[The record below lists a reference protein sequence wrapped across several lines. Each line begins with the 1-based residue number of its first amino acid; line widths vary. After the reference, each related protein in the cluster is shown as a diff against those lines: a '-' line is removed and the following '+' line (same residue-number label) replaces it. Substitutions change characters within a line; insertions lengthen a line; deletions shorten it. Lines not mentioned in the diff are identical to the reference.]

1 MRKTHQWSQQNTTTT
16 RHTNDPEDTEQAAT
30 LMHNTQNDVGFEE
43 HHCVFLEQHFA
54 NVLPLPYGLPS
65 ESN

>member
-16 RHTNDPEDTEQAAT
+16 RHTNHPENKEQAAT

-43 HHCVFLEQHFA
+43 HHCV
-54 NVLPLPYGLPS
+54 
-65 ESN
+65 